1 MILLMGITIFSLICA
16 VLAFIGGGLLAAV
29 LAMIAGWI
37 GGLLLVLLFLVAVCL
52 PVDRE
57 TPPENDSKFFRII
70 AKLYI
75 DMAIRLGRI
84 ELRTEGLE
92 KIPREGRFMLVCNHL
107 NELDPAVMLHCFPDS
122 QLAFI
127 SKKENKYLPIISQV
141 MHKLMCPLID
151 RENDREALKTIL
163 RCIDMLKQD
172 KVSIGVFPEGYV
184 SLDGRLRHFRGG
196 VFRLIR
202 HCHRTS
208 KKTQAYNQAQAGSQ
222 GHPGHREAPFLS
234 PQLGCGGKQFLR
246 QLADG
251 ILQLLS
257 VHKYPSRSR
266 CARRASRVRW
276 SSTLALLSVI
286 PQYLAVSFKESM

>member
-1 MILLMGITIFSLICA
+1 MILLMGITVFSLICA

-29 LAMIAGWI
+29 LALIAGWI

-196 VFRLIR
+196 VFKIAQKTGVPIVVCTIR
-202 HCHRTS
+202 NT
-208 KKTQAYNQAQAGSQ
+208 KKAMRDLFAMRKTWIEMHLVDVVDAEEVKATATMDMAERVYEIMIRDLGETYRSEEKAM
-222 GHPGHREAPFLS
+222 HPN
-234 PQLGCGGKQFLR
+234 
-246 QLADG
+246 
-251 ILQLLS
+251 LQTCID
-257 VHKYPSRSR
+257 P
-266 CARRASRVRW
+266 
-276 SSTLALLSVI
+276 I
-286 PQYLAVSFKESM
+286 E

>member
-1 MILLMGITIFSLICA
+1 MILLMGITVFSLICA

-29 LAMIAGWI
+29 LALIAGWI

-57 TPPENDSKFFRII
+57 IPPENDSKFFRLI

-75 DMAIRLGRI
+75 DLALHLGRI

-92 KIPREGRFMLVCNHL
+92 KIPKEGRFMLVCNHL
-107 NELDPAVMLHCFPDS
+107 NELDPAVLLHCFASS

-163 RCIDMLKQD
+163 RCIDMIRQD

-196 VFRLIR
+196 VFKIAQKTGVPIVVCTIR
-202 HCHRTS
+202 NT
-208 KKTQAYNQAQAGSQ
+208 KKAMRDLFAMRKTWIELHLVDVVSAEDVKAAATMDMAERVYEIMISDLGETYRSDEKAM
-222 GHPGHREAPFLS
+222 HPN
-234 PQLGCGGKQFLR
+234 
-246 QLADG
+246 
-251 ILQLLS
+251 LQTCID
-257 VHKYPSRSR
+257 P
-266 CARRASRVRW
+266 
-276 SSTLALLSVI
+276 I
-286 PQYLAVSFKESM
+286 E

>member
-1 MILLMGITIFSLICA
+1 MLLLMGITVFSLLCA
-16 VLAFIGGGLLAAV
+16 VLAFFGGGLLAAV
-29 LAMIAGWI
+29 LALIAGWI

-57 TPPENDSKFFRII
+57 TPPENDSKFFRLM

-75 DMAIRLGRI
+75 DLALHLGRI

-92 KIPREGRFMLVCNHL
+92 KIPKEGRFMLVCNHL
-107 NELDPAVMLHCFPDS
+107 NELDPAVLLHCFASS

-127 SKKENKYLPIISQV
+127 SKKENKNMPIVSQV

-163 RCIDMLKQD
+163 RCIDMIRQD

-196 VFRLIR
+196 VFKIAQKTGVPIVVCTIR
-202 HCHRTS
+202 NT
-208 KKTQAYNQAQAGSQ
+208 KKAMRDLFAMRKTWIELHLVDVVSAEDVKAAATMDMAERVYEIMISDLGETYRSAEKAM
-222 GHPGHREAPFLS
+222 HPN
-234 PQLGCGGKQFLR
+234 
-246 QLADG
+246 
-251 ILQLLS
+251 LQTCMD
-257 VHKYPSRSR
+257 P
-266 CARRASRVRW
+266 
-276 SSTLALLSVI
+276 I
-286 PQYLAVSFKESM
+286 E

>member
-29 LAMIAGWI
+29 LALIAGWI

-196 VFRLIR
+196 VFKIAQKTGVPIVVCTIR
-202 HCHRTS
+202 NT
-208 KKTQAYNQAQAGSQ
+208 KKAMRDLFALRKTWIEMHLVDVVDAEEVKATATMDMAERVYEIMIRDLGETYRSEEKAM
-222 GHPGHREAPFLS
+222 HPN
-234 PQLGCGGKQFLR
+234 
-246 QLADG
+246 
-251 ILQLLS
+251 LQTCID
-257 VHKYPSRSR
+257 P
-266 CARRASRVRW
+266 
-276 SSTLALLSVI
+276 I
-286 PQYLAVSFKESM
+286 E

>member
-1 MILLMGITIFSLICA
+1 MILLMGITVFSLICA

-84 ELRTEGLE
+84 ELRTKGLE

-196 VFRLIR
+196 VFKIAQKTGVPIVVCTIR
-202 HCHRTS
+202 NT
-208 KKTQAYNQAQAGSQ
+208 KKAMRDLFAMRKTWIEMHLVDVVDAEEVKATATMDMAERVYEIMIRDLGETYRSEEKAM
-222 GHPGHREAPFLS
+222 HPN
-234 PQLGCGGKQFLR
+234 
-246 QLADG
+246 
-251 ILQLLS
+251 LQTCID
-257 VHKYPSRSR
+257 P
-266 CARRASRVRW
+266 
-276 SSTLALLSVI
+276 I
-286 PQYLAVSFKESM
+286 E

>member
-29 LAMIAGWI
+29 LALIAGWI

-92 KIPREGRFMLVCNHL
+92 KIPGEGRFMLVCNHL

-196 VFRLIR
+196 VFKIAQKTGVPIVVCTIR
-202 HCHRTS
+202 NT
-208 KKTQAYNQAQAGSQ
+208 KKAMRDLFALRKTWIEMHLVDVVDAEEVKATATMDMAERVYEIMIRDLGETYRSEEKAM
-222 GHPGHREAPFLS
+222 HPN
-234 PQLGCGGKQFLR
+234 
-246 QLADG
+246 
-251 ILQLLS
+251 LQTCID
-257 VHKYPSRSR
+257 P
-266 CARRASRVRW
+266 
-276 SSTLALLSVI
+276 I
-286 PQYLAVSFKESM
+286 E

>member
-1 MILLMGITIFSLICA
+1 MILLMGITVFSLICA

-57 TPPENDSKFFRII
+57 TLPENDSKFFRII

-84 ELRTEGLE
+84 QLRTEGLE
-92 KIPREGRFMLVCNHL
+92 KLPKEGRFMLVCNHL

-122 QLAFI
+122 QIAFI

-163 RCIDMLKQD
+163 RCIDMIKQD

-196 VFRLIR
+196 VFKIAQKTGVPIVVCTIR
-202 HCHRTS
+202 NT
-208 KKTQAYNQAQAGSQ
+208 KKAMRDLFALRKTWIEMHLVDVVDAEEVKATATMDMAERVYEIMISDLGEAYRSDEKAM
-222 GHPGHREAPFLS
+222 HPN
-234 PQLGCGGKQFLR
+234 
-246 QLADG
+246 
-251 ILQLLS
+251 LQTCID
-257 VHKYPSRSR
+257 P
-266 CARRASRVRW
+266 
-276 SSTLALLSVI
+276 I
-286 PQYLAVSFKESM
+286 E

>member
-1 MILLMGITIFSLICA
+1 MILLMGITVFSLICA
-16 VLAFIGGGLLAAV
+16 VLAFFGGGLLAAA
-29 LAMIAGWI
+29 LALIAGWI

-57 TPPENDSKFFRII
+57 TPPENDSKFFRVI

-92 KIPREGRFMLVCNHL
+92 KIPTQGRFMLVCNHL
-107 NELDPAVMLHCFPDS
+107 NELDPAVLLHCFADS
-122 QLAFI
+122 QVAFI
-127 SKKENKYLPIISQV
+127 SKKENKYMPIISQI

-196 VFRLIR
+196 VFKIAQKTGVPIVVCTIR
-202 HCHRTS
+202 NT
-208 KKTQAYNQAQAGSQ
+208 KKAMRDLFAMRKTWIEMHLVDVVDAEEVKATATMDMAERVYEIMIRDLGETYRSDEKAM
-222 GHPGHREAPFLS
+222 HPN
-234 PQLGCGGKQFLR
+234 
-246 QLADG
+246 
-251 ILQLLS
+251 LQTCID
-257 VHKYPSRSR
+257 P
-266 CARRASRVRW
+266 
-276 SSTLALLSVI
+276 I
-286 PQYLAVSFKESM
+286 E

>member
-29 LAMIAGWI
+29 LALIAGWI

-196 VFRLIR
+196 VFKIAQKTGVPIVVCTIR
-202 HCHRTS
+202 NT
-208 KKTQAYNQAQAGSQ
+208 KKAMRDLFAMRKTWIEMHLVDVVDAEEVKATATMDMAERVYEIMIRDLGETYRSEEKAM
-222 GHPGHREAPFLS
+222 HPN
-234 PQLGCGGKQFLR
+234 
-246 QLADG
+246 
-251 ILQLLS
+251 LQTCID
-257 VHKYPSRSR
+257 P
-266 CARRASRVRW
+266 
-276 SSTLALLSVI
+276 I
-286 PQYLAVSFKESM
+286 E

>member
-1 MILLMGITIFSLICA
+1 MILLMGITVFSLICA

-196 VFRLIR
+196 VFKIAQKTGVPIVVCTIR
-202 HCHRTS
+202 NT
-208 KKTQAYNQAQAGSQ
+208 KKAMRDLFAMRKTWIEMHLVDVVDAEEVKATATMDMAERVYEIMIRDLGETYRSEEKAM
-222 GHPGHREAPFLS
+222 HPN
-234 PQLGCGGKQFLR
+234 
-246 QLADG
+246 
-251 ILQLLS
+251 LQTCID
-257 VHKYPSRSR
+257 P
-266 CARRASRVRW
+266 
-276 SSTLALLSVI
+276 I
-286 PQYLAVSFKESM
+286 E

>member
-1 MILLMGITIFSLICA
+1 MILLMGITVFSLICA

-92 KIPREGRFMLVCNHL
+92 KIPTQGRFMLVCNHL

-196 VFRLIR
+196 VFKIAQKTGVPIVVCTIR
-202 HCHRTS
+202 NT
-208 KKTQAYNQAQAGSQ
+208 KKAMRDLFAMRKTWIEMHLVDVVDAEEVKATATMDMAERVYEIMIRDLGETYRSEEKAM
-222 GHPGHREAPFLS
+222 HPN
-234 PQLGCGGKQFLR
+234 
-246 QLADG
+246 
-251 ILQLLS
+251 LQTCID
-257 VHKYPSRSR
+257 P
-266 CARRASRVRW
+266 
-276 SSTLALLSVI
+276 I
-286 PQYLAVSFKESM
+286 E

>member
-1 MILLMGITIFSLICA
+1 MILLMGITVFSLICA

-70 AKLYI
+70 ATLYI

-84 ELRTEGLE
+84 ELRTKGLE

-196 VFRLIR
+196 VFKIAQKTGVPIVVCTIR
-202 HCHRTS
+202 NT
-208 KKTQAYNQAQAGSQ
+208 KKAMRDLFAMRKTWIEMHLVDVVDAEEVKATATMDMAERVYEIMIRDLGETYRSEEKAM
-222 GHPGHREAPFLS
+222 HPN
-234 PQLGCGGKQFLR
+234 
-246 QLADG
+246 
-251 ILQLLS
+251 LQTCID
-257 VHKYPSRSR
+257 P
-266 CARRASRVRW
+266 
-276 SSTLALLSVI
+276 I
-286 PQYLAVSFKESM
+286 E